1 MKPISSESKYAKPHP
16 TIMRPASSGKVAR
29 AQTSN
34 VKSLVASPMRNGVQ
48 RAPTTCVQRPM
59 QVEPSLDAL
68 CDELTTLVSTPLTA
82 SEDLSPAS
90 RLTTMKIIRQPV
102 SQSQKKHLIDAL
114 AAKNEQYVTLTRTRF
129 DALDAATK
137 AFERVLTQ
145 AQRPAKT
152 PFAPV
157 KALRSMFHKPRTATP
172 GAHLRFD
179 QNKTELSAAAWKV
192 ADQLDN
198 LIVMLDGLGISTSD
212 LKEIQQAMKGNMSS
226 LGFSR

>member
-1 MKPISSESKYAKPHP
+1 MKPVSSERSYAKPHP
-16 TIMRPASSGKVAR
+16 TIIRPASPSKVTR
-29 AQTSN
+29 AQTDISKH
-34 VKSLVASPMRNGVQ
+34 VVARPVRNGVQ
-48 RAPTTCVQRPM
+48 RAQTTSVQRPV
-59 QVEPSLDAL
+59 QVEPSLDSL
-68 CDELTTLVSTPLTA
+68 CDELTTLVSKPLIA
-82 SEDLSPAS
+82 SEDLSPAI

-102 SQSQKKHLIDAL
+102 SQSQKKLLLDSL
-114 AAKNEQYVTLTRTRF
+114 AAKNDQYVTLTRTRF

-137 AFERVLTQ
+137 AFEQVLNQ

-152 PFAPV
+152 PFEPV

-179 QNKTELSAAAWKV
+179 QNKTKLSAAAWKV

-212 LKEIQQAMKGNMSS
+212 LKEIHQAMKGNMSS